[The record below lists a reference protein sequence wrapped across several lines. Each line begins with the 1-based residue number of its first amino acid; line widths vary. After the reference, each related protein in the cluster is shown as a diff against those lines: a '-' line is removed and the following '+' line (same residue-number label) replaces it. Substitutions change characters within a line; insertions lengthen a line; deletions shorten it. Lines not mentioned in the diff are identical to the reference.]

1 MSKGYAMNTVPLTR
15 GPRSPVTHAL
25 VHSAAA
31 IGRRAEDAVAV
42 TGFLALAVLPCLEL
56 LLRTTFQVGIPGSA
70 VYIANLTLWVGFGGA
85 MIAARENGHLRLA
98 VGLDALA
105 ARIGIDADVISAAVS
120 AAVASGLAWSALQFV
135 ASGMAAPTLID
146 DWLPEWLIFTIL
158 PLSYLVVTAR
168 FVASPE
174 GWTRRALPLL
184 AILIGAAGAT
194 FAAPVAGGLLVPG
207 LALLLLATALGA
219 PLFVLLGGAALLL
232 FFTEGVPAGAI
243 MAETYRIVVSP
254 AVATIPLFTLAGYL
268 LAEGCTTER
277 LVRLFRAWFGWMP
290 GGLAVITVLVCAFF
304 SSFTGASGVTI
315 LALGGLLLPVLVR
328 NGYPETF
335 SIGLLTATGSI
346 GLLFPPSL
354 AVIVYGVVAGVAIP
368 DIFIA
373 GIVPGLAM
381 VGAVCLYS
389 VRAGTIANVRQPAFD
404 IREALAALWSAK
416 WELLLPVVA
425 LAGIFSGRCTLA
437 EAAAITVAYAL
448 VLQTLIHR
456 DVSLLRD
463 LPRILIRCGAMIGG
477 IFLVLGA
484 AMGLTSYLVDAE
496 IPAAAA
502 GAVRQ
507 LIASPAVFLLALN
520 LLLLIVGCLMDI
532 FSATAVVL
540 PLIIPISAAYGIHP
554 LHLAMIFLTNL
565 ELGYLTPPVGLNLFL
580 ASYRFERTIPQVC
593 RSTLPFLLLLAAIV
607 LAVTYAP
614 LLGLVPAW
622 RTP

>member
-1 MSKGYAMNTVPLTR
+1 MAPSNQPC
-15 GPRSPVTHAL
+15 PRPKITHAL
-25 VHSAAA
+25 VRCAAA
-31 IGRRAEDAVAV
+31 IGRRAEDALAV
-42 TGFLALAVLPCLEL
+42 TGFLALALLPCLEL
-56 LLRTTFQVGIPGSA
+56 FLRTTFQVGIPGSA

-98 VGLDALA
+98 VGLGTLA
-105 ARIGIDADVISAAVS
+105 ARIGIDANVISAAVS

-135 ASGMAAPTLID
+135 ASGLAAPTLID

-158 PLSYLVVTAR
+158 PLAYVVATAR
-168 FVASPE
+168 FVASLD
-174 GWTRRALPLL
+174 GWTRRTLPLL
-184 AILIGAAGAT
+184 AILLGAAAAA
-194 FAAPVAGGLLVPG
+194 FAAPAAGGLLIPG

-232 FFTEGVPAGAI
+232 FFAAGVPAGAI

-254 AVATIPLFTLAGYL
+254 AVATIPLFTLTGYL
-268 LAEGCTTER
+268 LAEGRTTER

-290 GGLAVITVLVCAFF
+290 GGLAVISVLVCAFF

-354 AVIVYGVVAGVAIP
+354 AVIIYGVVAGVAIP

-389 VRAGTIANVRQPAFD
+389 IRVGIAANVRQPPFE

-416 WELLLPVVA
+416 WEILLPVVA

-448 VLQTLIHR
+448 VLQILIHR
-456 DVSLLRD
+456 DVSLRD
-463 LPRILIRCGAMIGG
+463 LPRILLRCAAMIGG
-477 IFLVLGA
+477 IFFVLGA

-496 IPAAAA
+496 IPSAAAT
-502 GAVRQ
+502 AVRQ

-520 LLLLIVGCLMDI
+520 VLLLIVGCLMDV

-540 PLIIPISAAYGIHP
+540 PLVIPISAAYGIHP

-593 RSTLPFLLLLAAIV
+593 RSTLPFLLLLAAVV

>member
-1 MSKGYAMNTVPLTR
+1 MN
-15 GPRSPVTHAL
+15 
-25 VHSAAA
+25 
-31 IGRRAEDAVAV
+31 
-42 TGFLALAVLPCLEL
+42 
-56 LLRTTFQVGIPGSA
+56 
-70 VYIANLTLWVGFGGA
+70 
-85 MIAARENGHLRLA
+85 AARENGHLRLA
-98 VGLDALA
+98 VGLGTLA
-105 ARIGIDADVISAAVS
+105 ARIGIDANVISAAVS

-135 ASGMAAPTLID
+135 ASGLAAPTLID

-158 PLSYLVVTAR
+158 PLAYVVATAR
-168 FVASPE
+168 FVASLD
-174 GWTRRALPLL
+174 GWTRRTLPLL
-184 AILIGAAGAT
+184 AILLGAAAAA
-194 FAAPVAGGLLVPG
+194 FAAPAAGGLLIPG

-232 FFTEGVPAGAI
+232 FFAAGVPVGAI

-254 AVATIPLFTLAGYL
+254 AVATIPLFTLTGYL
-268 LAEGCTTER
+268 LAEGRTTER
-277 LVRLFRAWFGWMP
+277 LVRLFRGWFGWMP
-290 GGLAVITVLVCAFF
+290 GGLAVISVLVCAFF

-354 AVIVYGVVAGVAIP
+354 AVIIYGVVAGVAIP

-389 VRAGTIANVRQPAFD
+389 IRVGIAANVRQPPFE

-416 WELLLPVVA
+416 WEILLPVVA

-448 VLQTLIHR
+448 VLQILIHR
-456 DVSLLRD
+456 DVSLRD
-463 LPRILIRCGAMIGG
+463 LPRILLRCAAMIGG
-477 IFLVLGA
+477 IFFVLGA

-496 IPAAAA
+496 IPSAAAT
-502 GAVRQ
+502 AVRQ

-520 LLLLIVGCLMDI
+520 VLLLIVGCLMDV

-540 PLIIPISAAYGIHP
+540 PLVIPISAAYGIHP

-593 RSTLPFLLLLAAIV
+593 RSTLPFLLLLAAVV

>member
-1 MSKGYAMNTVPLTR
+1 L
-15 GPRSPVTHAL
+15 
-25 VHSAAA
+25 
-31 IGRRAEDAVAV
+31 AV
-42 TGFLALAVLPCLEL
+42 TGFLALALLPCLEL
-56 LLRTTFQVGIPGSA
+56 FLRMTLAVGIPGSA

-98 VGLDALA
+98 VGLGALA
-105 ARIGIDADVISAAVS
+105 ARIGVDANAMSAAVS
-120 AAVASGLAWSALQFV
+120 AAVAAGLAWSALRFV

-158 PLSYLVVTAR
+158 PLSYLVATAR
-168 FVASPE
+168 FIVSLD
-174 GWTRRALPLL
+174 GWARRTLPPL
-184 AILIGAAGAT
+184 AILAGAAAAA
-194 FAAPVAGGLLVPG
+194 FAGPIAGGLLVPG

-232 FFTEGVPAGAI
+232 FFAEGVPAGAI

-268 LAEGCTTER
+268 LAEGRTTER

-290 GGLAVITVLVCAFF
+290 GGLAVISVLVCAFF

-315 LALGGLLLPVLVR
+315 LALGGLLLPVLIR

-354 AVIVYGVVAGVAIP
+354 AVIIYGVVAGVAIP

-389 VRAGTIANVRQPAFD
+389 VRAGIAANVRPLTFD
-404 IREALAALWSAK
+404 IGEALAALWNAK
-416 WELLLPVVA
+416 WEVLLPVVA
-425 LAGIFSGRCTLA
+425 LAGIFSGRTTLA
-437 EAAAITVAYAL
+437 EAAAMTVAYAL
-448 VLQTLIHR
+448 VLQTVIHR
-456 DVSLLRD
+456 DVSIPRD
-463 LPRILIRCGAMIGG
+463 LPRILIRCAAMIGG
-477 IFLVLGA
+477 IFFVLGA

-502 GAVRQ
+502 SAVRQ
-507 LIASPAVFLLALN
+507 LITSPAVFLLALN
-520 LLLLIVGCLMDI
+520 VLLLMVGCLMDI

-540 PLIIPISAAYGIHP
+540 PLVIPISAAYGIHP

-622 RTP
+622 RMP